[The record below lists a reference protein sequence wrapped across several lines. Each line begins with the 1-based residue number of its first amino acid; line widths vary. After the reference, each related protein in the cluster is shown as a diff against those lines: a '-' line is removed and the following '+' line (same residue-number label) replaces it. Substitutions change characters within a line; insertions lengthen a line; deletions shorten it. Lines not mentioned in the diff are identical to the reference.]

1 MSRPRADSLQSQRCN
16 LSFETPVYPLNGRC
30 AEVDVTPELVRAAQ
44 QGDPAAMEDLISGSY
59 RAAYTLA
66 LRLLGNPDDAA
77 EATQEAYIRMVKG
90 LKRFRE
96 VGAFPT
102 WLFKIV
108 SNVCMTE
115 MRKRSRRDLPVEME
129 TMGGTERLPWTN
141 EPAAVDA
148 ESEAIGRVFW
158 GELEAAVQ
166 ELPEAYRS
174 VVVLRDVYGLSGEET
189 GEILGVS
196 SGAVKVRLHRARR
209 RLRDRLATQFPE
221 WVIGEEGERETT

>member
-1 MSRPRADSLQSQRCN
+1 
-16 LSFETPVYPLNGRC
+16 
-30 AEVDVTPELVRAAQ
+30 VDVTPELVRAAQ
-44 QGDPAAMEDLISGSY
+44 QGDPAALEDLIAGSY

-115 MRKRSRRDLPVEME
+115 MRKRSRRDLPVEIE
-129 TMGGTERLPWTN
+129 TMSGSEHAPWID
-141 EPAAVDA
+141 EPSLVDA
-148 ESEAIGRVFW
+148 EQAALGHIFW
-158 GELEAAVQ
+158 EELEQKVNA
-166 ELPEAYRS
+166 LPEAYRA
-174 VVVLRDVYGLSGEET
+174 VVVLRDVYGMSGEET
-189 GEILGVS
+189 GEILGIS
-196 SGAVKVRLHRARR
+196 PGAVKVRLHRARR
-209 RLRDRLATQFPE
+209 KLRDELVGQFPE
-221 WVIGEEGERETT
+221 WETASGNPNGDEQRETA